1 MNSEF
6 PRPELLAPAG
16 TLAAALAAYS
26 AGADAVY
33 CGLNRFNA
41 REMGANFTP
50 EDLSRLAAYAKS
62 AGKRFYLTLNTL
74 VKESEWEAFGETVE
88 EASALDPDAVI
99 LQDIGVARFLRT
111 WFPGLE
117 LHASTQ
123 MGIHNSAGIE
133 AARDLGLSRVI
144 LERQVP
150 LTELKAIVA
159 ASPLEVEVFIHGALC
174 CSISGSCLFSSWMG
188 GWSGNRGRCKQ
199 PCRRRFH
206 GKEQGEAKSGFFFST
221 QDLYSLDL
229 IDDLQAAGVRSLK
242 IEGRLKQP
250 DYVRRVVQAYRM
262 VLDADMGDRSRVL
275 GEARLILSG
284 SFGRRWSHGFATAED
299 METLVQYDSLGVS
312 GQLVG
317 AVTAAGA
324 GGFKMRL
331 SRKIHLGDR
340 LRVQPD
346 SGDEG
351 PSFTLTTLKLG
362 ETGVVSAASG
372 QEVFAVCDREVSSR
386 GKVYRVGSSLK
397 GGVPDGSALPLYRK
411 PRAFDLDIRVT
422 ELGLEVRC
430 KDLLWKREEN
440 FDIAKKHSLEADKVA
455 AEFRRTRL
463 DEIAAGECR
472 VEIEGNPFLPAS
484 LLKSLRRE
492 FWDWFA
498 MRIPPEEENSQ
509 PGWSS
514 VLETSRFP
522 LRDPGPAAVM
532 KGGTNQ
538 VPFPDG
544 AFEVRALPAAGF
556 DPEVEYLLPPFCAE
570 GDLPGLK
577 ARLEAALR
585 SGCRRFRLSSL
596 YQFTL
601 VDTLSMGKEL
611 TLTAAYPLPVANA
624 LAVAELSTR
633 GVTRV
638 QAWIELEREAL
649 EVLRDASSL
658 PVEIYRYGR
667 PPLLV
672 TRARIPVEGA
682 ISDSRGGLFRVS
694 RRDENGLTHLYPGN
708 PMEIPA
714 LAGTADCFDYREA
727 LPDEKETSRFNFD
740 RELV

>member
-1 MNSEF
+1 MNNEF

-41 REMGANFTP
+41 REMGANFSP

-74 VKESEWEAFGETVE
+74 VKENEWEAFGETVE
-88 EASALDPDAVI
+88 EAAALDPDAVI

-111 WFPGLE
+111 WFPKLE

-150 LTELKAIVA
+150 LTELKSIVA
-159 ASPLEVEVFIHGALC
+159 NSPLAVEVFIHGALC

-262 VLDADMGDRSRVL
+262 VLDADMGDRSGVL

-284 SFGRRWSHGFATAED
+284 SFGRRWSHGFATEED
-299 METLVQYDSLGVS
+299 METLIQYDSLGVS

-317 AVTAAGA
+317 AVTAVGS
-324 GGFKMRL
+324 GGFRMRL
-331 SRKIHLGDR
+331 SRKIHVGDR
-340 LRVQPD
+340 LRVQSD

-362 ETGVVSAASG
+362 NAGVVSASAG
-372 QEVFAVCDREVSSR
+372 QEAFALCDREVPGR

-397 GGVPDGSALPLYRK
+397 GGIPDGSGLALYRK
-411 PRAFDLDIRVT
+411 PRAFDLAVRVT
-422 ELGLEVRC
+422 EDGIEVQAG
-430 KDLLWKREEN
+430 DLRWKRQEA
-440 FDIAKKHSLEADKVA
+440 FDTARKHPLAAETVA

-463 DEIAAGECR
+463 DEIALGECR

-484 LLKSLRRE
+484 LLKGLRRE
-492 FWDWFA
+492 FWDWFLL
-498 MRIPPEEENSQ
+498 RIPSEEEDSA
-509 PGWSS
+509 PGWRSL
-514 VLETSRFP
+514 LEVEKHR
-522 LRDPGPAAVM
+522 RREPGPTAVM
-532 KGGTNQ
+532 SGGIMEE
-538 VPFPDG
+538 PLPAG
-544 AFEVRALPAAGF
+544 AFEVRLLPAAGF
-556 DPEVEYLLPPFCAE
+556 DPEVEYLLPHFCSE

-577 ARLEAALR
+577 TRFESALR
-585 SGCRRFRLSSL
+585 EGCRRFRLSSL
-596 YQFTL
+596 YQLSLVKTL
-601 VDTLSMGKEL
+601 VAGEQLI
-611 TLTAAYPLPVANA
+611 LTAAHPLPVANA
-624 LAVAELSTR
+624 LAAAELEAR
-633 GVTRV
+633 GVGRV
-638 QAWIELEREAL
+638 QAWLELEREAL
-649 EVLRDASSL
+649 EDFRDASPL

-672 TRARIPVEGA
+672 TRARVPVEGS
-682 ISDSRGGLFRVS
+682 ISDSRGGRFIVS
-694 RRDENGLTHLYPGN
+694 GRDENGLTVLYPGK

-714 LAGTADCFDYREA
+714 LDGTADCFDYRQA
-727 LPDEKETSRFNFD
+727 LRSEKETSRFNFD